1 MLYLLTIESLS
12 KPLGGFGSRIVALAF
27 ENGDIDSQELLDQ
40 IDDMILDVRDRSD
53 GFSDLSDDGDYYKT
67 FEETDFTK
75 LDV

>member
-1 MLYLLTIESLS
+1 MTIKEIIE
-12 KPLGGFGSRIVALAF
+12 RIKNIRNAF
-27 ENGDIDSQELLDQ
+27 ENGDIDSQELLDH

-75 LDV
+75 LGGK

>member
-1 MLYLLTIESLS
+1 MTPKEIIGRIKTI
-12 KPLGGFGSRIVALAF
+12 RDAY
-27 ENGDIDSQELLDQ
+27 ENGEINSQELLDQ
-40 IDDMILDVRDRSD
+40 IDDMIIDVRDRGD

>member
-1 MLYLLTIESLS
+1 MTIKEIIE
-12 KPLGGFGSRIVALAF
+12 RIKNIRNAF
-27 ENGDIDSQELLDQ
+27 ENGDIDSQELLDH

-75 LDV
+75 LDL

>member
-1 MLYLLTIESLS
+1 MTPKEIILRVKTI
-12 KPLGGFGSRIVALAF
+12 RDAF
-27 ENGDIDSQELLDQ
+27 ENGEINSQELLDQ
-40 IDDMILDVRDRSD
+40 IDDMIIDVRDRGD